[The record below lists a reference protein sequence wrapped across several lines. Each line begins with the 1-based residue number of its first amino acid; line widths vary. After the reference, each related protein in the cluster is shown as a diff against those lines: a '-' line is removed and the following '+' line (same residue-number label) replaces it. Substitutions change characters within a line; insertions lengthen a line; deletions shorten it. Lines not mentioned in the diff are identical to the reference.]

1 MEMKHWLSAAVG
13 CLALALWT
21 MPVTAAPISGAW
33 TNPKVAADSTS
44 IVETTHW
51 QRRYAYYYGGYYP
64 DSFER
69 YYPYADYDYYYRY
82 PSYHNYYVYPRYSY
96 YRHHHHHHHH
106 HHHFRDYRRW

>member
-13 CLALALWT
+13 CLAFALWT
-21 MPVTAAPISGAW
+21 MPVAAAPISGAW

-106 HHHFRDYRRW
+106 HFRDYRRW